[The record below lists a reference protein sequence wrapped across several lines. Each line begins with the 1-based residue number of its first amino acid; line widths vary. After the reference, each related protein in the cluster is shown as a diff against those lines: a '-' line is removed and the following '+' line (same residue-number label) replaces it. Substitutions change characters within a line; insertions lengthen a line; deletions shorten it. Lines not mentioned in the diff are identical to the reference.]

1 MTFWIVCAAIGL
13 VAGTLGGLLGVG
25 GGIVMVPAFINL
37 LGLPAKQAIGTSMGV
52 IFFTAISASLR
63 HYQLGNLDPRVV
75 VPVALLSMGGAY
87 VGATLTTRVPERTLR
102 MLFAAFLVA
111 TAIDMFHNAWRMEP
125 AAGTTRPPAAEAA
138 EGRDGP
144 R

>member
-1 MTFWIVCAAIGL
+1 MFWIVCAAIGL

-25 GGIVMVPAFINL
+25 GGVVMVPAFMGF
-37 LGLPAKQAIGTSMGV
+37 LGMPAKQAIGTSMGV
-52 IFFTAISASLR
+52 IFFTAIAASLR

-87 VGATLTTRVPERTLR
+87 LGATLTTRVPERTLR
-102 MLFAAFLVA
+102 MLFAVFLVV
-111 TAIDMFHNAWRMEP
+111 TAIDMFQKAWRMDP
-125 AAGTTRPPAAEAA
+125 TAATQRPPAAEAE
-138 EGRDGP
+138 EGRNEPP